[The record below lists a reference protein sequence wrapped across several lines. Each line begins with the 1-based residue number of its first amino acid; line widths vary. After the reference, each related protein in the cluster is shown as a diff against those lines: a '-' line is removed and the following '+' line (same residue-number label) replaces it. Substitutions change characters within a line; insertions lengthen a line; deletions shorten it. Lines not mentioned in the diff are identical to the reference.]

1 MQNCKIYIE
10 HCINHVQVLVLFNI
24 SVNPPLNLDL
34 RLNQRL
40 ICIKSWSLGTLK
52 ERHKTLLYFRS
63 RLFAVHI
70 IISKKTSD

>member
-10 HCINHVQVLVLFNI
+10 HCINHVQVLALFNI

-40 ICIKSWSLGTLK
+40 VWIKSWLLGTL
-52 ERHKTLLYFRS
+52 RD
-63 RLFAVHI
+63 I
-70 IISKKTSD
+70 

>member
-52 ERHKTLLYFRS
+52 ERHKTLLCFRS